1 MVFPESYWVHG
12 FPRNILLAHKQQID
26 TGYVS
31 FIDLAFNSSRFPTL
45 RRDPGYVI
53 SSLRLPE

>member
-12 FPRNILLAHKQQID
+12 FPRNILLAYKQQID

-31 FIDLAFNSSRFPTL
+31 FIDLAFNSGELTL
-45 RRDPGYVI
+45 RRDAGVM
-53 SSLRLPE
+53 